1 MKQMF
6 MTVGTTVNR
15 QRDQLLRV
23 GRITNHHDIHFGTCV
38 GLLYR
43 TNAHTTKLEKKTFI
57 GIPLKRFAFL
67 DMFDHQGN

>member
-43 TNAHTTKLEKKTFI
+43 TNAHTTKLEKKNLHRHSPQKI
-57 GIPLKRFAFL
+57 RLSRYV
-67 DMFDHQGN
+67 